1 MKKLKVLHLPTPTGG
16 NAWGLSQAE
25 KKLGLDSK
33 VLVDVNNWLNYKSDY
48 CLNLENKNKTE
59 EIFTRIKAFIK
70 VRDKY
75 DVYHFNFGSSL
86 IDFMNY
92 GIHLW
97 DLPFYKGKK
106 IMTYNG
112 DDARQNLNL
121 LKKEFVGEIYDLYPS
136 NDIKRNIILKKRIE
150 KVYKN
155 VDHIFSLNPDLMYFL
170 PKEKTTFL
178 PYSLDLD
185 EILKEPY
192 LIENKIKIIHSPT
205 NRTVKGSK
213 YIIEALENLQKKHD
227 NIEIEIIENI
237 PHKEAVQKYKEA
249 HLVIDQIL
257 IGWYGGF
264 AVEVMKMG
272 KPVAVF
278 IREEDLQ
285 FIPDEMSKDLL
296 DTIININQH
305 NIEEVLEDFIN
316 NLELLN
322 EKSKLSYDY
331 VNKWHNPTK
340 IAKQVLEIYNA

>member
-48 CLNLENKNKTE
+48 CLNLENKNKIE
-59 EIFTRIKAFIK
+59 ELITRIKMFFKI
-70 VRDKY
+70 RHKY

-92 GIHLW
+92 GVHLW

-121 LKKEFVGEIYDLYPS
+121 LKCKFVGEIYDLYPS
-136 NDIKRNIILKKRIE
+136 NDINRNSLLKKRIN

-178 PYSLDLD
+178 PYTIELDK
-185 EILKEPY
+185 IKKEPY

-213 YIIEALENLQKKHD
+213 YIIKALDNLQKKYA
-227 NIEIEIIENI
+227 NIDVEIIENV
-237 PHKEAVQKYKEA
+237 PHEEALKKYKEA
-249 HLVIDQIL
+249 HLVIDQVL

-264 AVEVMKMG
+264 TVEVMKMG

-285 FIPDEMSKDLL
+285 FIPNEMSKDLL
-296 DTIININQH
+296 NTIININQN
-305 NIEEVLEDFIN
+305 NIEEVLEVFIN
-316 NLELLN
+316 NTELLKK
-322 EKSKLSYDY
+322 KSELSSAY
-331 VNKWHNPTK
+331 VDKWHNPLK
-340 IAKQVLEIYNA
+340 IAEQVLEVYND